1 MNGTTIKTMLNEP
14 KSKNDIKYANE
25 SFRYES
31 ILDHNVSERV
41 FKMLSEAENL
51 IEDGYVP
58 LYLLSDPEIYEAER
72 IKIFATSWNFLAH
85 ESEIPYPGDYVV
97 RYIEQTPLIVVRGED
112 NIIRVFLNVCPHK
125 GREFVKAEIG
135 NTSHIRCP
143 YHGFVYNTR
152 GKLVG
157 CPVQKHAIGD
167 IINYNDF
174 NMYRINSEIYHGFI
188 FGNLDPKPKKDLLNF
203 LGDFKFYFDLVS
215 NKSDTGLTFTNPQ
228 RWVVPFN
235 WKAAADN
242 FAGDIYH
249 AFTAHA
255 TGYALF
261 PKETIKANAVLTG
274 LQVDAGNGHGIAFSR
289 IIDSP
294 QWYGNWWPELI
305 KKAKNTLTESEY
317 KFWTKYST
325 STIIGNVFPNF
336 GFLNAGMPFKGGS
349 TKESIAPILTFRVWN
364 PISSDKTQIWNWFAI
379 ENDAPDDL
387 KKYSYLAYQHSFTAN
402 GVFEEDDMENWITQT
417 HAGKSMLKL
426 KLAEKVGEYKPLIN
440 VGAPGKIQS
449 YPSDIGS
456 MSFWRELV
464 NKLLE

>member
-1 MNGTTIKTMLNEP
+1 MNGTTIKTILNEP

-174 NMYRINSEIYHGFI
+174 NMYRINSEIYHGFTGLFSAITITVFGFGGFRQPIDYSEEVKNPGRSIPIAIVVALLGSGLI
-188 FGNLDPKPKKDLLNF
+188 FTLEAFVFAGAINFSKFGIADGNWSALLNYSSPYATIAKI
-203 LGDFKFYFDLVS
+203 KFIFPMCFILNILPVS
-215 NKSDTGLTFTNPQ
+215 NITYQF
-228 RWVVPFN
+228 
-235 WKAAADN
+235 
-242 FAGDIYH
+242 
-249 AFTAHA
+249 
-255 TGYALF
+255 
-261 PKETIKANAVLTG
+261 
-274 LQVDAGNGHGIAFSR
+274 
-289 IIDSP
+289 
-294 QWYGNWWPELI
+294 
-305 KKAKNTLTESEY
+305 
-317 KFWTKYST
+317 
-325 STIIGNVFPNF
+325 
-336 GFLNAGMPFKGGS
+336 
-349 TKESIAPILTFRVWN
+349 PILKPFFTVTPLIYSCLTSN
-364 PISSDKTQIWNWFAI
+364 PWQLLSQKCRLSI
-379 ENDAPDDL
+379 
-387 KKYSYLAYQHSFTAN
+387 
-402 GVFEEDDMENWITQT
+402 NWI
-417 HAGKSMLKL
+417 HLFFCHENVILISIIML
-426 KLAEKVGEYKPLIN
+426 VINYK
-440 VGAPGKIQS
+440 
-449 YPSDIGS
+449 
-456 MSFWRELV
+456 
-464 NKLLE
+464 